1 MIPAREASDE
11 QMTVNV
17 TRTETVPNN
26 SIDDLYAKFEA
37 EQKKREMIWR
47 ANQAA
52 KRMKTAE
59 AHSPSTAASP
69 AEASLRKTEGITA
82 SMQAS
87 GSTKN
92 NVATQ
97 TTEVTSKPSEVN
109 EVNRLKLQLAEKNRA
124 CNMLTKQVDKLQEAS
139 HLAAERQQ
147 LISGNFLKESEN
159 FIFCCNTEWFDAD
172 YIFLF
177 RSRCFG

>member
-11 QMTVNV
+11 EMTVNV
-17 TRTETVPNN
+17 NQTKTVPNN

-69 AEASLRKTEGITA
+69 AEASPRKTEGITA

-87 GSTKN
+87 RSTKN

-109 EVNRLKLQLAEKNRA
+109 EVSRLKLQLAEKNRA

-139 HLAAERQQ
+139 HLAAERQD
-147 LISGNFLKESEN
+147 SGNFLKESEN

-172 YIFLF
+172 YIFYFIQDVLVDV
-177 RSRCFG
+177 